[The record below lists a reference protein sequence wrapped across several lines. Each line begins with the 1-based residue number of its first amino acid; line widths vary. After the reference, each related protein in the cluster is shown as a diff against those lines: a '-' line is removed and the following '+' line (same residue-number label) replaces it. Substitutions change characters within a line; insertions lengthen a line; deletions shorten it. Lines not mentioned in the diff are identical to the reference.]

1 MTALGDS
8 LITQNAIANAEDA
21 AAAAAAAASDGRD
34 KPSQSSLA
42 SPY

>member
-21 AAAAAAAASDGRD
+21 AAAAAAASDGRD